1 MAVVTKYGFVE
12 TAKLLTLGVT
22 GTQFGSIALGTT
34 STAEG
39 TDCSKLIYEITASG
53 LARSSAATVNTASS
67 ATSGDTVLLSHTW
80 SATGSYNVTECGVFN
95 SSAAGAELC
104 YATFASAVPMASAD
118 TLQITWSVQC
128 KAG

>member
-12 TAKLLTLGVT
+12 TAKLLANKS
-22 GTQFGSIALGTT
+22 GTAFTNIALGTS

-39 TDCSKLIYEITASG
+39 TDCTALIYEITESG
-53 LARSSAATVNTASS
+53 LSRATPAATVNTASS
-67 ATSGDTVLLSHTW
+67 ATSGDTALYSHTW
-80 SATGSYNVTECGVFN
+80 TATGAYNVSECGVFN
-95 SSAAGAELC
+95 STAGGAMLC

>member
-1 MAVVTKYGFVE
+1 MALVTKYGFAE

-34 STAEG
+34 TTAEG
-39 TDCSKLIYEITASG
+39 TDVTKLIYEITASG
-53 LARSSAATVNTASS
+53 LARASAATVNTASS
-67 ATSGDTVLLSHTW
+67 ATAGDTVLLSHTW
-80 SATGSYNVTECGVFN
+80 SATGSYNVSECGVFN
-95 SSAAGAELC
+95 SSASGVCLA